1 MIETSKIIIRKA
13 NIPKELIRKGI
24 LNLEAKIS
32 SMPEAMFGDDVGELK
47 HSFGDGLY
55 IRELTVPKGLL
66 IVTKIHKKS
75 HPYFLLKGDCSI
87 LTDEGIIRIKAPYSG
102 ITKPGT
108 KRVVYTHED
117 TIWTTVHLNI
127 DNITDLLEIEE
138 EIIAKNF
145 DECFPTNEEI
155 LKLTEAKI

>member
-1 MIETSKIIIRKA
+1 MTQTLTIRKA
-13 NIPKELIRKGI
+13 NKEDIRKGI
-24 LNLEAKIS
+24 CAIEDKIS

-47 HSFGDGLY
+47 HSFGEGLY

-66 IVTKIHKKS
+66 IVTKIHKKA

-102 ITKPGT
+102 ITKAGT
-108 KRVVYTHED
+108 KRIVYTHED
-117 TIWTTVHLNI
+117 VIWTTVHAT
-127 DNITDLLEIEE
+127 DKTDLLEIEE
-138 EIIAKNF
+138 EIIAKTF

-155 LKLTEAKI
+155 LKLQGA